1 MSELH
6 DRMPVILP
14 RSAWE
19 QWLSPAETDVEL
31 IGKLLVPAPSELI
44 TFHPVSTEVNNAR
57 NKGEHLIEPVDP
69 GEEPPRGD
77 TPDAPVENSG

>member
-6 DRMPVILP
+6 RPHAGHLAAL
-14 RSAWE
+14 SAD
-19 QWLSPAETDVEL
+19 QWLSPDEQDVEL

-57 NKGEHLIEPVDP
+57 NKGEQLIEPIELEDE
-69 GEEPPRGD
+69 GEGEGEGE
-77 TPDAPVENSG
+77 TV